1 MVFPLGMYDLNLGV
15 FVMSDILLWLYG
27 LHLSVQLLPSAIFS
41 CDLNS
46 SEEFLTLVM
55 I

>member
-1 MVFPLGMYDLNLGV
+1 
-15 FVMSDILLWLYG
+15 MSDILLWLYD
-27 LHLSVQLLPSAIFS
+27 LHLFVQLLPSAIFS

-46 SEEFLTLVM
+46 SEEFLPLMM